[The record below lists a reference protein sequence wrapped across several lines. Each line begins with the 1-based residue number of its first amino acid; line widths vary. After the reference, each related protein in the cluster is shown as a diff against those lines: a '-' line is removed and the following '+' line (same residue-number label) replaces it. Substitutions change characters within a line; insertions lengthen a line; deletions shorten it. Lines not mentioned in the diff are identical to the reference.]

1 MKSFREYLE
10 HVDPEHYGVEVVDVD
25 DDEKKEEW
33 TTMYESSP
41 DCGWDAFE
49 GNQNAVD
56 DYVDWITRRR

>member
-10 HVDPEHYGVEVVDVD
+10 HVDPEHYGVVDV
-25 DDEKKEEW
+25 EKKEEW